1 MYRCLVLNS
10 SQGID
15 RDKRIIFTEADL
27 ILLCLLDGE
36 KKITDLR
43 PQTGL
48 STTSIYNNVKRLLD
62 LGLIEDDRK
71 GSPGNRILKLTDKGY
86 RVARLL
92 KILKDELTPKEVELR
107 PE

>member
-1 MYRCLVLNS
+1 VLVLNS

-86 RVARLL
+86 RVAKLL

>member
-1 MYRCLVLNS
+1 MLVLNS

-86 RVARLL
+86 RVAKLL

>member
-1 MYRCLVLNS
+1 MLVLSS
-10 SQGID
+10 SQGIE

>member
-1 MYRCLVLNS
+1 MSS

>member
-1 MYRCLVLNS
+1 VLVLNS

>member
-1 MYRCLVLNS
+1 LSS

>member
-1 MYRCLVLNS
+1 MLVLNS

>member
-1 MYRCLVLNS
+1 VLVLNG

>member
-1 MYRCLVLNS
+1 MLVLSS

>member
-1 MYRCLVLNS
+1 VLVLSS

>member
-1 MYRCLVLNS
+1 VLVLSS
-10 SQGID
+10 SQGIE